1 MDDMYL
7 TRTFINP
14 RRRGAVTFLGNPQKI
29 HAAVMQAFPVDPAS
43 DAATGPRVLW
53 RLDSDDHRRPVLWI
67 VSPDKPDLHHVTD
80 FYGWPESGRP
90 FETKDYLPLLNRL
103 AAGQRYVFRV
113 TINPVKSLHPGPE
126 AREARAK
133 VRGKVVPLVG
143 ALNQISWFAERAGK
157 WGFELLPGSVPLP
170 DTEPP
175 SEASIP
181 FAVEIRDRKRLR
193 FWRSDS
199 EKKPVTL
206 ETVTLEGLMRVTDP
220 QLLRDALTCGV
231 GRARGYGCGLI
242 SLAAPQ

>member
-29 HAAVMQAFPVDPAS
+29 HAAVMQAFPLTPAT
-43 DAATGPRVLW
+43 DAANGPRVLW
-53 RLDSDDHRRPVLWI
+53 RLDSEDHRRPVLWI

-80 FYGWPESGRP
+80 FYGWPESDRS

-103 AAGQRYVFRV
+103 ALGQRYVFRV
-113 TINPVKSLHPGPE
+113 TINPVKAQHPGPE
-126 AREARAK
+126 AKETRAK
-133 VRGKVVPLVG
+133 VRGRVVPLVG
-143 ALNQISWFAERAGK
+143 ANNQIAWFAERAHQ
-157 WGFELLPGSVPLP
+157 WGFELLPGSVPMP
-170 DTEPP
+170 ETDHPEDTP
-175 SEASIP
+175 SP

-199 EKKPVTL
+199 AEKPVTL
-206 ETVTLEGLMRVTDP
+206 QTVTLEGLMRVTDP
-220 QLLRDALTCGV
+220 QLLRQALTHGV

-242 SLAAPQ
+242 SLAAPR